1 MSPGP
6 TTAPA
11 PVPVPA
17 GLRIGEVARLVD
29 TTPRTIRYY
38 EEIGLLPAG
47 GDREAG
53 RHRLYAPEDVDR
65 LRDALRLRTLLGVSL
80 DELKELLEAEEAR
93 GALRDEWRHGNPDS
107 GRRREILDQALGHV
121 EHQLELLAG
130 RRAEIARLER
140 ELGEKRDQI
149 RARITE
155 QP

>member
-1 MSPGP
+1 MSP
-6 TTAPA
+6 TDAPA
-11 PVPVPA
+11 AA

-53 RHRLYAPEDVDR
+53 RHRLYAPEDVER
-65 LRDALRLRTLLGVSL
+65 LREALRLKALLGVSL
-80 DELKELLEAEEAR
+80 DELKELLEAQEAH

-107 GRRREILDQALGHV
+107 GRRGEILDEALSHV
-121 EHQLELLAG
+121 DRQLELLAG

-140 ELGEKRDQI
+140 ELRGKRD
-149 RARITE
+149 RIATRIAE
-155 QP
+155 HYGTQP

>member
-1 MSPGP
+1 MSAAS
-6 TTAPA
+6 TAPA
-11 PVPVPA
+11 A

-47 GDREAG
+47 GEREAG
-53 RHRLYAPEDVDR
+53 RHRLYAPEDVER
-65 LRDALRLRTLLGVSL
+65 LREALRLKALLGVSL
-80 DELKELLEAEEAR
+80 EELKALLEATEAR
-93 GALRDEWRHGNPDS
+93 GALRDEWHHGNPGA

-140 ELGEKRDQI
+140 ELAEKRKAIQ
-149 RARITE
+149 ARIAE
-155 QP
+155 QG